1 MSFLRWLAVGI
12 GVGRI
17 PSLRKASAFAI
28 FLALLTSPTHAAD
41 LPWGFVRLADID
53 PTIRQDMRYAGSAN
67 FLDRPAKGYDAPVC
81 ILTRQA
87 ADALSKVQKNLKA
100 ENLTLVVFD
109 CYRPV
114 RAVKDFVRWV
124 GSSKSTDPRW
134 HPNVRRSDLI
144 RQGYIASR
152 SGHSRGSTVD
162 LAIAPTTPGAPTN
175 PQCGAQNAG
184 TLDFGTG
191 FDCLDPKSA
200 TAYTPLPSE
209 AAANR
214 RRLVDEMRAAG
225 FRNYKNE
232 WWHFTLVGEPF
243 PNGHFGFPVTAR

>member
-1 MSFLRWLAVGI
+1 VR
-12 GVGRI
+12 RK
-17 PSLRKASAFAI
+17 SLVAAA
-28 FLALLTSPTHAAD
+28 ALLSLASTAAGAAD
-41 LPWGFVRLADID
+41 LPAGFVRLADVD
-53 PTIRQDMRYAGSAN
+53 PSIRQDMRYAGVAN
-67 FLDRPAKGYDAPVC
+67 FLGRAAAGYDAPVC
-81 ILTRQA
+81 ILTKQA
-87 ADALSKVQKNLKA
+87 AEALSKVQKTLVA

-114 RAVKDFVRWV
+114 SAVEDFAGWVKQGKSKD
-124 GSSKSTDPRW
+124 PLW

-162 LAIAPTTPGAPTN
+162 LAIAPIAPAASSN
-175 PQCGAQNAG
+175 PACGAQNAG

-191 FDCLDPKSA
+191 FDCLDPTSA
-200 TAYTPLPSE
+200 TAESPLSSG

-214 RRLVDEMRAAG
+214 KRLVEAMSAAG

-232 WWHFTLVGEPF
+232 WWHFTLNSEPYPKQRF
-243 PNGHFGFPVTAR
+243 DFPVTD

>member
-1 MSFLRWLAVGI
+1 VRRKSPAAVAALLSLAATA
-12 GVGRI
+12 
-17 PSLRKASAFAI
+17 ASA
-28 FLALLTSPTHAAD
+28 SD
-41 LPWGFVRLADID
+41 LPAGFVRLADID
-53 PTIRQDMRYAGSAN
+53 PTIRQDVRYAGSAN
-67 FLDRPAKGYDAPVC
+67 FLGRPAEGYEAPVC

-87 ADALSKVQKNLKA
+87 AVALSKVQKTLA
-100 ENLTLVVFD
+100 EEKLTLVVFD

-114 RAVKDFVRWV
+114 SAVEDFVNWV
-124 GSSKSTDPRW
+124 GQGKSTDPRW

-144 RQGYIASR
+144 QQGYIASR

-162 LAIAPTTPGAPTN
+162 LAIAPTSASSAQPN
-175 PQCGAQNAG
+175 PECGAQNAG

-191 FDCLDPKSA
+191 FDCLDPTSA

-214 RRLVDEMRAAG
+214 KRLVEAMRAAG

-243 PNGHFGFPVTAR
+243 PNKRFDFPITAR